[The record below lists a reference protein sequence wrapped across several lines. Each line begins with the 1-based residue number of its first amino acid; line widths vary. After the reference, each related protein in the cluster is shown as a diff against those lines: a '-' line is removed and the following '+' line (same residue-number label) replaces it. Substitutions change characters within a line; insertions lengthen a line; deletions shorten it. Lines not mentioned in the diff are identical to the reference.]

1 MTTIKFKKFDIE
13 AYQPGKST
21 IKRSKKVIK
30 LSANESALGVSVM
43 AKKAIS
49 NFLNFIVVIF

>member
-1 MTTIKFKKFDIE
+1 MTTIKFKKFNIE

-21 IKRSKKVIK
+21 IKSFNKIIK
-30 LSANESALGVSVM
+30 LSANESALGVSVR

-49 NFLNFIVVIF
+49 NKKLSLFR